1 MKRILKEYFSFSK
14 KERAAVIILLLL
26 IIGFIAAPMLYRV
39 TPEQPKLSKTLSD
52 FISQSR
58 SAEKQS
64 DSIDPVSIRSPAVN
78 AEVSIPHT
86 LFSFDPNTISS
97 EGWKKLGLPDRT
109 IRTLLNYRSKGGRF
123 RTPEDL
129 RKIWGISKQQADQL
143 IPYAQI
149 AETGA
154 PAFAFR
160 KKDDRQEVKHPVV
173 IDINTASAEEWQS
186 LPGINS
192 FMSER
197 IVRYRERIGGFAGL
211 EQVKKTYG
219 ISDSVFTLIN
229 PYLKTDPSTTPKI
242 DLNTASFYDLKN
254 KANIP
259 ESVANAILIYRRQYG
274 PFVSVADLRKIVF
287 INDSIYQRVS
297 KNLKVNQLP

>member
-1 MKRILKEYFSFSK
+1 MKRILKEYFTFSK

-39 TPEQPKLSKTLSD
+39 TPEQLKLNTALAD
-52 FISQSR
+52 FISQS
-58 SAEKQS
+58 SSPEKQA
-64 DSIDPVSIRSPAVN
+64 DSVDPVSIQSPAVN
-78 AEVSIPHT
+78 TDLAIPHS
-86 LFSFDPNTISS
+86 LFSFDPNTISA

-109 IRTLLNYRSKGGRF
+109 IRTLLNYRAKGGRF

-129 RKIWGISKQQADQL
+129 RKIWGISKEQAEQL
-143 IPYAQI
+143 IPYAHI

-154 PAFAFR
+154 RSFAFP
-160 KKDDRQEVKHPVV
+160 KKEDRQEVKHPVN

-186 LPGINS
+186 LPGINP
-192 FMSER
+192 FLAER
-197 IVRYRERIGGFAGL
+197 IVKYRERIGGFAGSD
-211 EQVKKTYG
+211 QVKKTYG
-219 ISDSVFTLIN
+219 ISDSVFSLIN

-242 DLNTASFYDLKN
+242 DLNTAGFYDLKT
-254 KANIP
+254 KAGIP

-287 INDSIYQRVS
+287 INDSIFQRIS